1 MKNLIEMKIRNVH
14 SATKDISLTK
24 TVIIIIIIKLNR
36 NIKIIIM
43 MIMQKHVTKLLQLQL
58 KRN

>member
-14 SATKDISLTK
+14 SATKYISLTK
-24 TVIIIIIIKLNR
+24 TVVIIIIKLNR
-36 NIKIIIM
+36 NVKIIII